1 MQVNAIC
8 EDGVIRFTQALQFK
22 HRKFHLVID
31 LPESEIDIAAA
42 PAVASAVAPSSAV
55 TVDATQTAGTL
66 YLSKIQAILGP
77 QFHPRPEASV
87 DQDRAAYI
95 DALEEKHKR

>member
-31 LPESEIDIAAA
+31 LPESEIDVTTT
-42 PAVASAVAPSSAV
+42 PALAPSSAV
-55 TVDATQTAGTL
+55 TPDATQTAGSL

-87 DQDRAAYI
+87 EQDKSAYI
-95 DALEEKHKR
+95 DALAEKYKR

>member
-8 EDGVIRFTQALQFK
+8 EDGVIRFTQLLQFK

-42 PAVASAVAPSSAV
+42 PAVAPSSAV
-55 TVDATQTAGTL
+55 TVDATQTAGIL

-77 QFHPRPEASV
+77 QFHPRPKASV

-95 DALEEKHKR
+95 DALEEKYKR

>member
-31 LPESEIDIAAA
+31 LPESEIYIAAT
-42 PAVASAVAPSSAV
+42 PAVAPSSAV
-55 TVDATQTAGTL
+55 AVDATQTAGIL

-77 QFHPRPEASV
+77 QFHPRQEANV

>member
-1 MQVNAIC
+1 MKVNAIF

-31 LPESEIDIAAA
+31 LPESEIDIAATQ
-42 PAVASAVAPSSAV
+42 AVAPGSAV
-55 TVDATQTAGTL
+55 TVDATHTSGSL

-77 QFHPRPEASV
+77 LFHPRPQASA
-87 DQDRAAYI
+87 DQDRAAYT

>member
-22 HRKFHLVID
+22 HRKFHLVIE
-31 LPESEIDIAAA
+31 LPESEIDIAAT
-42 PAVASAVAPSSAV
+42 PAVAPSSAV
-55 TVDATQTAGTL
+55 TVDATQTAGSL

-77 QFHPRPEASV
+77 QFHPRPQASV
-87 DQDRAAYI
+87 DQDKAAYI

>member
-8 EDGVIRFTQALQFK
+8 EDGVIRFIQALQFK

-42 PAVASAVAPSSAV
+42 PAVAPSSAV
-55 TVDATQTAGTL
+55 TVDATQTAGSL

>member
-8 EDGVIRFTQALQFK
+8 EDGVVRFTQALQFK

-42 PAVASAVAPSSAV
+42 PAVAPSSAV
-55 TVDATQTAGTL
+55 TVDATQTAGSL

-77 QFHPRPEASV
+77 QFYPRPQASV